1 MRLFTVSTRTLNLL
15 AALIWYIG
23 GIRLLQ
29 KGISLLLE
37 ADVMEPG
44 LAWPWIAGFAGLFL
58 GGLKAKFIFT
68 NSIKKNMIRID
79 ELSQPKI
86 WQFFS
91 PGFIVALTIMIFAG
105 VTLSRMAHGNY
116 PYSIGVAILDLG
128 IAIALLGSSY
138 VFWTQ
143 KAFVN

>member
-1 MRLFTVSTRTLNLL
+1 MFTVSARTLNVL
-15 AALIWYIG
+15 AALVWYIG

-29 KGISLLLE
+29 KGISLLSE

-44 LAWPWIAGFAGLFL
+44 LAWPMIAGIIGFLL

-68 NSIKKNMIRID
+68 NSIKKNLIRID
-79 ELSQPKI
+79 ELSQPKL

-91 PGFIVALTIMIFAG
+91 PGFITALAIMILAG
-105 VTLSRMAHGNY
+105 ITLSRLAHGNY
-116 PYSIGVAILDLG
+116 PYSIAVAILDLG